1 MSNDR
6 DFAEKRFD
14 QPGTYRSA
22 VLYTLAVVALAAVA
36 FAFFAFGARDSVF
49 SAALV
54 PFFLFAGGVG
64 ALIRT
69 YREWKRG
76 SGWAAWQGAGWFLL
90 LLMLVALAVPGTA
103 YMAGGVK

>member
-6 DFAEKRFD
+6 DFAEKRFN

-22 VLYTLAVVALAAVA
+22 VLYTIAVVVVAAIA

-64 ALIRT
+64 ALVHT
-69 YREWKRG
+69 YGEWKRG
-76 SGWAAWQGAGWFLL
+76 RGWTAWQGAGWFLL
-90 LLMLVALAVPGTA
+90 LLMLVTLAVPGMA

>member
-6 DFAEKRFD
+6 DFVEKRFN

-22 VLYTLAVVALAAVA
+22 VLYTVAVVAVAAAA
-36 FAFFAFGARDSVF
+36 FAFFAFVARDSVF

-64 ALIRT
+64 ALVHT
-69 YREWKRG
+69 YREWKGG
-76 SGWAAWQGAGWFLL
+76 SGWTAWQGAGWFLL
-90 LLMLVALAVPGTA
+90 LLMLVALAVPGMA